1 MLWTFSAVIPLLV
14 WYAGYWEK
22 HWTISSTHFNIMQ
35 KCYGFLLLMV
45 LIMPSLGSGALS
57 LGGFSKKVFIRVHEE
72 PSLSLLGLTGR
83 VNRKNKNSVKSL
95 KGCFQKITQMKAWN
109 QHTAKIP
116 SWFFFKFR
124 KSTPISWFNKTSIES
139 LSVWIYNN
147 GSPQKNSKSN
157 PFP

>member
-1 MLWTFSAVIPLLV
+1 MRPPIQNFERVKVASYIPTLMLWTFSAVIPLLV

-57 LGGFSKKVFIRVHEE
+57 LGEFSKKVFIRVHEE

-109 QHTAKIP
+109 QHTTQIP
-116 SWFFFKFR
+116 S
-124 KSTPISWFNKTSIES
+124 
-139 LSVWIYNN
+139 
-147 GSPQKNSKSN
+147 
-157 PFP
+157 